1 MLDTFYAVKIATTQT
16 FDPKGKRLVVTK
28 LQASPLTVVQ
38 VKTKAKDGYDA
49 LKCSFFKTLKKS
61 YLKEIILTDSP
72 TQKTGDEIKVAD
84 IFKSG
89 DKLKA
94 SGLSIGRGFSG
105 GMKRHGFHGG
115 PKTHGQSDRQRSPG
129 SIGMRTTPG
138 RVWKGHRMAG
148 HYGNETKTI
157 MNLSVF
163 SVDEAKSILT
173 LIGTV
178 PGSRRGLI
186 TLTKLA

>member
-16 FDPKGKRLVVTK
+16 FDSKGKRLVVTK

-49 LKCSFFKTLKKS
+49 LKCRFPKTLKKS
-61 YLKEIILTDSP
+61 YLREIILTDSP

-89 DKLKA
+89 DNLKA

-163 SVDEAKSILT
+163 SIDETKSILT
-173 LIGTV
+173 VIGTI
-178 PGSRRGLI
+178 PGSRKTLI
-186 TLTKLA
+186 KLCLN